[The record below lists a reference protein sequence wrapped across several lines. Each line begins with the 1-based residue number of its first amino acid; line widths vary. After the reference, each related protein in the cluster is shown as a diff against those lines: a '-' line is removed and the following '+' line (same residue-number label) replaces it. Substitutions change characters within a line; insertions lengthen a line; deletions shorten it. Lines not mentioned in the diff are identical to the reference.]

1 MQPDTQN
8 TEGTGGLRTGDSAA
22 RAAAPDHLSQPAGA
36 AAPGAGPVPS
46 GRTLPEGQ
54 ALLSVR
60 GLKKVYKT
68 DGGDIEAVRN
78 LTFGLGHGEL
88 ACLVGPSGSGK
99 TTLLKC
105 IAGLLGT
112 TEGEVLLD
120 GQRVT
125 GPPKK
130 MAVVFQEYGRSLF
143 PWLRVADNVELPLK
157 NAGVPK
163 AERRRRVDEALEAV
177 GLSHVPK
184 SYPWQLSGG
193 MQQRVAIAR
202 AVAYQPEV
210 LLMDEPFAAV
220 DAQTRADLEDLVRR
234 LWKDLG
240 MTVLFVTHDI
250 DESVYL
256 GERVIILSSSP
267 TVVQEDILIDL
278 PADRDQLETRS
289 SARFTELRHH
299 VYEQIQ
305 LAKKGHRPD
314 VAKAH

>member
-1 MQPDTQN
+1 MLSNQN
-8 TEGTGGLRTGDSAA
+8 DAS
-22 RAAAPDHLSQPAGA
+22 
-36 AAPGAGPVPS
+36 V
-46 GRTLPEGQ
+46 GRTLPQGE

-60 GLKKVYKT
+60 GLKKVYHT
-68 DGGDIEAVRN
+68 DGGDIEAVRD
-78 LTFGLGHGEL
+78 LTFDLGRGEL
-88 ACLVGPSGSGK
+88 VCLVGPSGSGK

-105 IAGLLGT
+105 IAGLLSAT
-112 TEGEVLLD
+112 SGEVLLD
-120 GQRVT
+120 GQKVT

-163 AERRRRVDEALEAV
+163 AERKKLVDEALDAV
-177 GLSHVPK
+177 GLSHVPR

-220 DAQTRADLEDLVRR
+220 DAQTRADLEDLIRDV
-234 LWKDLG
+234 WKKLG
-240 MTVLFVTHDI
+240 VTVLFVTHDI
-250 DESVYL
+250 DESIYL

-267 TVVQEDILIDL
+267 TVVQEDLSIDL
-278 PADRDQLETRS
+278 PAERDQLETRS
-289 SARFTELRHH
+289 LPRFTELRHH
-299 VYEQIQ
+299 VYAEIQ
-305 LAKKGHRPD
+305 KAKQGHRPEE
-314 VAKAH
+314 AKTRYLTNPK

>member
-1 MQPDTQN
+1 MVGTPATPDA
-8 TEGTGGLRTGDSAA
+8 GS
-22 RAAAPDHLSQPAGA
+22 AAAPA
-36 AAPGAGPVPS
+36 
-46 GRTLPEGQ
+46 GRTLPAGE

-60 GLKKVYKT
+60 GLKKVYHT

-78 LTFGLGHGEL
+78 LTFDLARGEL

-105 IAGLLGT
+105 IAGLLGAT
-112 TEGEVLLD
+112 DGEILLD
-120 GQRVT
+120 GAKVT

-143 PWLRVADNVELPLK
+143 PWLRVAENVELPLK

-163 AERRRRVDEALEAV
+163 AERKARVAEALEAV
-177 GLSHVPK
+177 GLEAVPR

-250 DESVYL
+250 DESIYL
-256 GERVIILSSSP
+256 GGRVIILSSSP
-267 TVVQEDILIDL
+267 TVVQEDLVIDL
-278 PADRDQLETRS
+278 PSERDQLETRS
-289 SARFTELRHH
+289 LPRFTELRHH
-299 VYEQIQ
+299 VYEEIQ
-305 LAKKGHRPD
+305 RAKRGHRPD
-314 VAKAH
+314 AAA

>member
-1 MQPDTQN
+1 MPVSETSTHEAQPI
-8 TEGTGGLRTGDSAA
+8 
-22 RAAAPDHLSQPAGA
+22 
-36 AAPGAGPVPS
+36 
-46 GRTLPEGQ
+46 
-54 ALLSVR
+54 LSVR
-60 GLKKVYKT
+60 GLKKIYKT
-68 DGGDIEAVRN
+68 DGGEVEAVRN
-78 LTFGLGHGEL
+78 LTFDLRPGEL

-105 IAGLLGT
+105 ISGLMT
-112 TEGEVLLD
+112 PTEGEVLLD
-120 GQRVT
+120 GTRVV

-143 PWLRVADNVELPLK
+143 PWMRVRQNVELPLK
-157 NAGVPK
+157 NQGVPK
-163 AERRRRVDEALEAV
+163 AERDRLVDEALEAV
-177 GLSHVPK
+177 GLAHVPD

-220 DAQTRADLEDLVRR
+220 DAQTRADLEDLIRTV
-234 LWKDLG
+234 WKKLRV
-240 MTVLFVTHDI
+240 TVLFVTHDI

-267 TVVQEDILIDL
+267 TVIQEDIIIDL
-278 PADRDQLETRS
+278 PEDRDQLNTR
-289 SARFTELRHH
+289 ALPRFTELRHH

-305 LAKKGHRPD
+305 LAKKGHRPAAA
-314 VAKAH
+314 VVS

>member
-1 MQPDTQN
+1 MLSNENRT
-8 TEGTGGLRTGDSAA
+8 TG
-22 RAAAPDHLSQPAGA
+22 
-36 AAPGAGPVPS
+36 
-46 GRTLPEGQ
+46 GRTLPEGE

-60 GLKKVYKT
+60 GLKKVYHT
-68 DGGDIEAVRN
+68 DGGDIEAVRD
-78 LTFGLGHGEL
+78 LTFDLGRGEL
-88 ACLVGPSGSGK
+88 VCLVGPSGSGK

-105 IAGLLGT
+105 IAGLLGAT
-112 TEGEVLLD
+112 SGEVLLD
-120 GQRVT
+120 GQKVT

-163 AERRRRVDEALEAV
+163 AERKKLVEEALEAV

-220 DAQTRADLEDLVRR
+220 DAQTRADLEDLIRNV
-234 LWKDLG
+234 WKKLG
-240 MTVLFVTHDI
+240 VTVLFVTHDI
-250 DESVYL
+250 DESIYL

-267 TVVQEDILIDL
+267 TVVQEDIVIDL
-278 PADRDQLETRS
+278 PVERDQLETRS
-289 SARFTELRHH
+289 LPRFTELRHH
-299 VYEQIQ
+299 VYAEIQ
-305 LAKKGHRPD
+305 KAKQGHRPEE
-314 VAKAH
+314 AKTKFLTNPK